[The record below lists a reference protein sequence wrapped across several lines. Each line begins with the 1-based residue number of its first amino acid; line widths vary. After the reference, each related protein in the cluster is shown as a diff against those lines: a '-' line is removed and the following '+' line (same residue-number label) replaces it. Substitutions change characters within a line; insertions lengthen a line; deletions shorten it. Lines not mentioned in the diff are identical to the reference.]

1 MAKWRVFLH
10 SEAKWGLKWVLLKS
24 GGMALPSFLTVR
36 PTCLALNILLQFFF
50 QDYKQVQLL
59 KITATTVAFV
69 VTGLFARM
77 IQLAICY
84 HAVIL
89 ANNQLF
95 KGQQ

>member
-50 QDYKQVQLL
+50 QDYKQV
-59 KITATTVAFV
+59 
-69 VTGLFARM
+69 
-77 IQLAICY
+77 
-84 HAVIL
+84 
-89 ANNQLF
+89 
-95 KGQQ
+95 